1 MECQF
6 FNQATRL
13 ASQPRNGPGLY
24 FEESLWILSRVFH
37 GSRGLEAYLF
47 LDGGLFEGGGG
58 LYEGAYKIIVDI
70 KNTLLKD
77 LVYLSRSFFMS
88 IQLIT
93 NKRVNL
99 LR

>member
-1 MECQF
+1 MG
-6 FNQATRL
+6 A
-13 ASQPRNGPGLY
+13 Y
-24 FEESLWILSRVFH
+24 SR
-37 GSRGLEAYLF
+37 
-47 LDGGLFEGGGG
+47 GGG

-93 NKRVNL
+93 TKRVNL